1 MGYGEARQNKRVII
15 VDFNSTMP
23 DVRDIQ
29 VPCFQPLERIVG
41 SLDEIESR
49 IEELKGQ
56 GSFAW
61 LEIDY
66 TGTSIVGNL
75 REVMEEAILGSSM
88 EIRRIKNR
96 QVMENA
102 TLALE
107 ENETLDDLTVN
118 DIFERCLDDHD
129 VPQEEREELV
139 TAYNEIVR
147 SLYEDD
153 VNAE

>member
-1 MGYGEARQNKRVII
+1 
-15 VDFNSTMP
+15 
-23 DVRDIQ
+23 
-29 VPCFQPLERIVG
+29 
-41 SLDEIESR
+41 
-49 IEELKGQ
+49 
-56 GSFAW
+56 
-61 LEIDY
+61 
-66 TGTSIVGNL
+66 
-75 REVMEEAILGSSM
+75 
-88 EIRRIKNR
+88 
-96 QVMENA
+96 MENA